1 MSVKGPVGAVYPPA
15 GQVAPG
21 LGKHAWARPAGE
33 RQRGAS
39 GMAVFWRFVSE
50 FWFALVLA
58 LVWAILRDWPF
69 RAEWSWV
76 GAFVTNL
83 GGAFFLVSYFTGQYV
98 RIKRQHTNEQTL
110 ATLMEQLGGVK
121 STVDELTTKATD
133 FVAREPALQSV
144 AKELLHLASNAN
156 TQLAQANRTA
166 GVWLDSMP
174 WLSDTPLPLRV
185 SNAAALEPIST
196 WVPKPPDKPS
206 AKGPS

>member
-1 MSVKGPVGAVYPPA
+1 
-15 GQVAPG
+15 
-21 LGKHAWARPAGE
+21 
-33 RQRGAS
+33 
-39 GMAVFWRFVSE
+39 MAVFWRFVLE
-50 FWFALVLA
+50 FWLALVVA

-69 RAEWSWV
+69 RAEWSWA

-121 STVDELTTKATD
+121 STVDELTTKVTD

-144 AKELLHLASNAN
+144 AKELLKLASNAN
-156 TQLAQANRTA
+156 TQLAQANSTA
-166 GVWLDSMP
+166 AVWLNNMP
-174 WLSDTPLPLRV
+174 WQADTPLPLRV
-185 SNAAALEPIST
+185 SRNPAALEPAST

-206 AKGPS
+206 ATGPS